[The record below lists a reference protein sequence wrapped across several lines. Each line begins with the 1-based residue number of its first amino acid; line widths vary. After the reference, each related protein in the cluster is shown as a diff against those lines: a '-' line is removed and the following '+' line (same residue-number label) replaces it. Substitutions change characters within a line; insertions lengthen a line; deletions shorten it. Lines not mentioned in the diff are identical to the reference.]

1 MAVGVPIM
9 FLLLLVAGGLALCM
23 VVGLILIAAGDQARP
38 VGKVLLA
45 IPLCLVLAGV
55 LAGAVLTGYF
65 RIHSVES
72 ETRVRAQAQQAK
84 IGAQLSEDLD
94 KFSVALSP
102 EDLGVPSPEGK
113 AGVDKARVPP
123 PGPES
128 RPPKAKSTAAAVAE
142 ALRGAARPAAAK
154 KPPAGGSPAAA
165 AKPRPE
171 PFDRREPAEHR
182 DASTP
187 AAAKPSPPPAA
198 KPPVV
203 AEKPAAGPKE
213 LPSSPRPEWLDRP
226 ARVSEGV
233 YEVVVTAGPWDTRAD
248 CDASLPDAVE
258 RGVQQF
264 ITQYLGEE
272 AAGRISLPV
281 DYVNA
286 EILKEKY
293 PETVDS
299 PSFGRMTRLHAL
311 LQFDREVK
319 DRVRDDW
326 ARVQREQ
333 RLVYAGGGLGG
344 LLLLLS
350 VVYGYLKLDLATKGA
365 YRGRLRVL
373 SAAMIFGLSTA
384 AWVLLM
390 RGGR

>member
-1 MAVGVPIM
+1 V
-9 FLLLLVAGGLALCM
+9 FLLLLMAGGLALCI
-23 VVGLILIAAGDQARP
+23 VVGLILIAAGPQARP
-38 VGKVLLA
+38 LGKVLLA
-45 IPLCLVLAGV
+45 IPLCVVLAGV
-55 LAGAVLTGYF
+55 IAGGVTAYF
-65 RIHSVES
+65 RLRSES
-72 ETRVRAQAQQAK
+72 ATRVRAQAQQTKA
-84 IGAQLSEDLD
+84 GVQLSADLGE
-94 KFSVALSP
+94 FRVALSP
-102 EDLGVPSPEGK
+102 EDLGAPSPEGK
-113 AGVDKARVPP
+113 AGVGKTRVPP

-128 RPPKAKSTAAAVAE
+128 GPPKAKSK
-142 ALRGAARPAAAK
+142 PADA
-154 KPPAGGSPAAA
+154 SPAAA
-165 AKPRPE
+165 DKASP
-171 PFDRREPAEHR
+171 PA
-182 DASTP
+182 

-198 KPPVV
+198 KAPIA
-203 AEKPAAGPKE
+203 AEEPASGPKE
-213 LPSSPRPEWLDRP
+213 PSSSARPEWLDRP

-233 YEVVVTAGPWDTRAD
+233 YEAVVTAGPWDTPAE
-248 CDASLPDAVE
+248 CYASLPDAVE

-299 PSFGRMTRLHAL
+299 PSFGRMTRVHAL
-311 LQFDREVK
+311 LQFDRKVK
-319 DRVRDDW
+319 DRVREDW
-326 ARVQREQ
+326 ARLQREQ

-344 LLLLLS
+344 LLLLMS
-350 VVYGYLKLDLATKGA
+350 IVYGYLKIDLATKGA

-373 SAAMIFGLSTA
+373 SAAMILGLSTA